1 MSALSAAA
9 VLAAPTATALAE
21 ATLERPPEK
30 SSERLQDHPNIIV
43 ILADD
48 MGYGDLS
55 VQGAKDIST
64 THIDALAAQGVR
76 LTDYYANQPVC
87 APSRAGLM
95 TGRYQERFGFETNPG
110 AEQRTSTSFG
120 LPRDHKTLPERLK
133 DLGYATGMVGKWHM
147 GFTPTNQPTARG
159 FDSFFGFLDGAMAY
173 VPGGNGGKALM
184 RGTQPAPMVAHTTEA
199 FTDEAVKFIDA
210 NKDRPFFLYEA
221 YNAVHAPL
229 QSTKAYLDRFA
240 SEKDPKRRTHL
251 AMVAALDEGVG
262 KIVEAVDRAG
272 LSKKTL
278 IVFISDNGGPTWQT
292 TSSNGPLNGVKDLT
306 LEGGIRVP
314 AIFRWPGR
322 LPQGKVVHSMAMEFD
337 VTATALAL
345 AGAHA
350 DPIIEGR
357 NLMPYLTGAKTGDVH
372 ERLFWR
378 MGPQAAERQGSWKL
392 VKAEDAYWLFDLSH
406 DIGEHHDL
414 ATANPAKMKQM
425 RAEFDAWSAQM
436 ATPQWEARIDKAPE
450 GKLKTLVSNYIKGL
464 PVEPRELLYG
474 GGPE

>member
-1 MSALSAAA
+1 MDWKTGLR
-9 VLAAPTATALAE
+9 VLAAPAAAAALAGPSATAVAQ
-21 ATLERPPEK
+21 AAPTRP
-30 SSERLQDHPNIIV
+30 NVIV

-64 THIDALAAQGVR
+64 PHIDALAAQGVR

-87 APSRAGLM
+87 SPSRAGLM
-95 TGRYQERFGFETNPG
+95 TGRYQERFGWESNPG
-110 AEQRTSTSFG
+110 AAQRTSTAFG

-133 DLGYATGMVGKWHM
+133 DRGYATGMVGKWHL
-147 GFTPTNQPTARG
+147 GFTPANQPTARG
-159 FDSFFGFLDGAMAY
+159 FDSFYGFLDGAMAY
-173 VPGGNGGKALM
+173 IPDGPTGGKAMM
-184 RGTQPAPMVAHTTEA
+184 RGTEPAPMPAHTTEA
-199 FTDEAVKFIDA
+199 FTDEAVKFIEA
-210 NKDRPFFLYEA
+210 HKAQPFFLYQA
-221 YNAVHAPL
+221 YNAVHAPM

-240 SEKDPKRRTHL
+240 SEKDPKRRAHL
-251 AMVAALDEGVG
+251 AMVAALDDGVG
-262 KIVEAVDRAG
+262 RIVDEVDRAG

-322 LPQGKVVHSMAMEFD
+322 LAPGTVIHSMAMEFD
-337 VTATALAL
+337 VTATTLAL
-345 AGAHA
+345 AGAPA
-350 DPIIEGR
+350 DPVIDGR

-372 ERLFWR
+372 EALFWR
-378 MGPQAAERQGSWKL
+378 MGRQAAERHGPWKL
-392 VKAEDAYWLFDLSH
+392 VKAEDADWLFDLRT

-414 ATANPAKMKQM
+414 AASNPAKLQQM
-425 RAEFDAWSAQM
+425 RAEYDAWA
-436 ATPQWEARIDKAPE
+436 ARMQPPRWNGRTSDAPPGE
-450 GKLKTLVSNYIKGL
+450 LRNLVDRYIKGL
-464 PVEPRELLYG
+464 PVEPKDLLYG